1 MSNSIEALYQIHSH
15 EIFWINIQPFLLQR
29 GYRLRPRYDP
39 NWTPSWLQ
47 GKSGKKH
54 PSPILFEDSSRDIL
68 IDATR
73 LENGE
78 KVVLKKVE
86 TNSQEIPFA
95 VTFSSKEWKK
105 DVRNCCVPILDVIMI
120 PCDDDHALLVM
131 PQLLGFH
138 FLPFRFL
145 GEFCQFTLQVL
156 QGLEFLH
163 EYNIV
168 HRDICWGNIL
178 MDTSKLIPKGNH
190 FVRWDSHTGKLFEKF
205 EWKTR
210 WSVMPIQYYIIDF
223 GISLQCLSKDARG
236 LGQWGQDRTVPEML
250 KNEWCNLFMVDIY
263 QLGNVFK
270 RCITRYQ
277 GLNAFIELA
286 DAMTKEN
293 PNERPTATESVRM
306 CKKIIADITEA
317 GKMAK
322 RVWRLDQTLDGRQTS
337 ALMLSTLDRIQVRL
351 GWNPTL

>member
-1 MSNSIEALYQIHSH
+1 MSNSIEALYQIHSD
-15 EIFWINIQPFLLQR
+15 EIFWVNIQPFLLQR

-54 PSPILFEDSSRDIL
+54 PSPIVFEDSRSDIVL
-68 IDATR
+68 DATR
-73 LENGE
+73 LENGQ

-138 FLPFRFL
+138 HLPFRFL
-145 GEFCQFTLQVL
+145 GEFCEFTLQIL

-190 FVRWDSHTGKLFEKF
+190 FVRWNSHSGKLFEKF

-263 QLGNVFK
+263 QLGN
-270 RCITRYQ
+270 RYQ
-277 GLNAFIELA
+277 GLNAFVELA
-286 DAMTKEN
+286 DAMTREYPK
-293 PNERPTATESVRM
+293 ERPTATESVRM

-322 RVWRLDQTLDGRQTS
+322 RVWRLDQPLDGRKTS
-337 ALMLSTLDRIQVRL
+337 ALMLSTLDRIKVRC
-351 GWNPTL
+351 GWNPRL